1 MPFLLVME
9 RKRLRVDHYPR
20 KRIKSQHHAFNPLL
34 VRFWSRVC
42 ISRLH
47 LPGMA
52 RPGEY
57 KGQRINLR
65 DGSEEEAVLMVPT
78 TSGNSRNVHNGDGAI
93 CETKKIGSAA
103 AKKKRNIERR
113 LIIAPGSIQRHWAG
127 LLERLISLYRGFLPR
142 PVGGK
147 VCEFNSPWAVERYRG
162 KEITEATLRITK
174 YSIRSKIAKS
184 LTGANWY
191 ASQFSIFLISVW
203 INYLVTNML
212 RFTLVLPL

>member
-103 AKKKRNIERR
+103 AKKKKKYRAAANNRPGLHWTPLAGPSWEADITLPGFPATASRR
-113 LIIAPGSIQRHWAG
+113 ESVR
-127 LLERLISLYRGFLPR
+127 
-142 PVGGK
+142 V
-147 VCEFNSPWAVERYRG
+147 
-162 KEITEATLRITK
+162 
-174 YSIRSKIAKS
+174 
-184 LTGANWY
+184 
-191 ASQFSIFLISVW
+191 QFSLSRWTIS
-203 INYLVTNML
+203 
-212 RFTLVLPL
+212 R